1 MLAVHGLFIQR
12 IGSPQATYSASTKN
26 HLQQLNGDLLVHLSD
41 ELVDVGLPV
50 AEITALDEVL
60 EFPYSPATSWV
71 GELEWPEEVGDLRK

>member
-41 ELVDVGLPV
+41 ELVDVGLSV
-50 AEITALDEVL
+50 TEVTTL
-60 EFPYSPATSWV
+60 N
-71 GELEWPEEVGDLRK
+71 

>member
-41 ELVDVGLPV
+41 EPVDVGLSV
-50 AEITALDEVL
+50 TEVTTLNEVL
-60 EFPYSPATSWV
+60 ELPYSPATSWV
-71 GELEWPEEVGDLRK
+71 GKLEGPEEV